1 MELIALI
8 LLVALYA
15 WLDYDEKRASADPV
29 ALALPALQDLE
40 REAQQALAE
49 LRALDDDRG
58 QS

>member
-1 MELIALI
+1 MEIIVLI
-8 LLVALYA
+8 LIVALYA
-15 WLDYDEKRASADPV
+15 WLDYDDEGASADPV

-49 LRALDDDRG
+49 LRALDDDQG